1 MTKQHKI
8 TFNTKKVTKELLAVL
23 SDRARDILKRRFG
36 LEGIPDGMTLG
47 AIGEIYSITRERVR
61 QIENFSVA
69 AIRKSAAF
77 KNNADVFTEIRKHM
91 DEFGGVVHE
100 KDFLNHLTSD
110 KETQNHLSFYLELGE
125 DFVKIKEDE
134 EFHHRWTIDQ
144 GLAEKV
150 HNSLRDLYKNLSEDD
165 IISESELIVKF
176 LEGLKDTVKDV
187 RNEEMA
193 KRWVCISKKI
203 GKNALGEW
211 GVAHSPNIKVRGIR
225 DLAYLILRKHG
236 SPMHFKEVA
245 KAIREVFGKKA
256 NEATCHNELIKDNRF
271 VLVGRGLYALKKWG
285 YSEGT
290 VKEVVKAILEKNG
303 PLSKEDILD
312 KTMRER
318 YIKANTVLVN
328 LQNKKYF
335 KKDKDGKYLIV

>member
-8 TFNTKKVTKELLAVL
+8 MFNTKKVTKELLAVL

-36 LEGIPDGMTLG
+36 LEGIPEGMTLG
-47 AIGEIYSITRERVR
+47 AIGEIYGITRERVR

-69 AIRKSAAF
+69 AIRKSAVF
-77 KNNADVFTEIRKHM
+77 LKNSDVFAEIRKHM

-134 EFHHRWTIDQ
+134 EFHHRWTIDRDI
-144 GLAEKV
+144 ADKV
-150 HNSLRDLYKNLSEDD
+150 HNSLRELYKNLSEDD
-165 IISESELIVKF
+165 IISESEMIVKF

-193 KRWVCISKKI
+193 KRWICISKKI

-290 VKEVVKAILEKNG
+290 VKEVVKAILEKHG